1 MNLEINSKFI
11 MVIFSP
17 PLCRRIVR
25 FIDFKIVN
33 STIKVKLGH
42 LSQDECRNLKGKF
55 SNQMLEEN
63 VVLDDNIVSE

>member
-1 MNLEINSKFI
+1 
-11 MVIFSP
+11 MVIFSL

-42 LSQDECRNLKGKF
+42 LFQDECRNLKGKF

-63 VVLDDNIVSE
+63 VVFNDNIVSE